1 MNENLPSGQYDVS
14 KKNKFRKFYDNYKI
28 LIFSILS
35 FFLII
40 LASLNIYSYLQKQK
54 KISLSNK
61 YATAQIYIKNQ
72 NKIEAFKILN
82 KIIYSDDSTYST
94 LSLFEM
100 IDEKLESDNGKISKL
115 FVHILENN
123 KFDKEVKNLIILK
136 KAIFETNFSEEQ
148 RLLETIKPLINEK
161 TLWKPHALI
170 IAGNYFYSKGE
181 NLKAKDFFIQVL
193 DIENINKELLD
204 QAKFKLR
211 LILND

>member
-100 IDEKLESDNGKISKL
+100 IDEKLEPDNGKISKL

>member
-1 MNENLPSGQYDVS
+1 MNEILPSGQYDVT
-14 KKNKFRKFYDNYKI
+14 KKNKLIKFYDKYKI

-35 FFLII
+35 VFLII
-40 LASLNIYSYLQKQK
+40 LASLNIYSYLQNKK

-72 NKIEAFKILN
+72 NKIEAFKILS

-94 LSLFEM
+94 LSLFEI
-100 IDEKLESDNGKISKL
+100 IDEKLESDNDQISK
-115 FVHILENN
+115 FFFHILENN
-123 KFDKEVKNLIILK
+123 KFDNEVKNLIILK

-148 RLLETIKPLINEK
+148 KLLETIKPLINEK
-161 TLWKPHALI
+161 SLWKPHALI

-181 NLKAKDFFIQVL
+181 KLKAKDFFTQVL

-211 LILND
+211 LIFND

>member
-1 MNENLPSGQYDVS
+1 MNENLPSGQYDVN

>member
-14 KKNKFRKFYDNYKI
+14 KKNKFRKFYDSYKI

-193 DIENINKELLD
+193 DIENINKELID

>member
-1 MNENLPSGQYDVS
+1 MNENLPSGQYDVG